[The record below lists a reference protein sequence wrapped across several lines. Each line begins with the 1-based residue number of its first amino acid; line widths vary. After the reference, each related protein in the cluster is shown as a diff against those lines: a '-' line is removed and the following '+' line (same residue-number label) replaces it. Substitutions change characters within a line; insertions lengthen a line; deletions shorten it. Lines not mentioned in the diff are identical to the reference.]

1 MDRGEVSRNFCL
13 KDETQP
19 VILESREFRFFVIQN
34 NAE

>member
-1 MDRGEVSRNFCL
+1 MDRGEVSRKFCL
-13 KDETQP
+13 KDWTEL